1 MTERILVIGSPG
13 AGKTTLARALSE
25 KLDLPL
31 VHLDML
37 HWREGWT
44 EAPREEFDALLG
56 EALARPRWIID
67 GNYSRTLPLRLSRC
81 DTVVCLDY
89 PRLLCL
95 WGAVKRVL
103 KNAGR
108 SRPDMGP
115 GCPERLDPE
124 FLRYIWNFRKT
135 QRQKIF
141 ALLDGFEGR
150 VIVLRNR
157 REARKLVNG

>member
-1 MTERILVIGSPG
+1 M
-13 AGKTTLARALSE
+13 
-25 KLDLPL
+25 
-31 VHLDML
+31 
-37 HWREGWT
+37 
-44 EAPREEFDALLG
+44 
-56 EALARPRWIID
+56 
-67 GNYSRTLPLRLSRC
+67 
-81 DTVVCLDY
+81 
-89 PRLLCL
+89 
-95 WGAVKRVL
+95 KRVL